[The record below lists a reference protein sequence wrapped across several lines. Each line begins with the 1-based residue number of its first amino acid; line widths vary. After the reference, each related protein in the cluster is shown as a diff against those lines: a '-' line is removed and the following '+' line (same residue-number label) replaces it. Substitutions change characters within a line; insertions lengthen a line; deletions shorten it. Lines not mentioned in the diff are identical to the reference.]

1 MQELASFHGSVEGR
15 IFCPGIIYIGP
26 QAPKRNFL
34 NRARL
39 ARALEKLLGCET
51 LCLVGKDW
59 FVFLWGEV
67 FIKALP
73 RSRAIVTSAATL
85 ESAQF

>member
-1 MQELASFHGSVEGR
+1 MQELASFHGSVGGR
-15 IFCPGIIYIGP
+15 IFCPGIIYIGLE
-26 QAPKRNFL
+26 APKRNFL

-39 ARALEKLLGCET
+39 ARALEKL